1 LMAKIS
7 TNMKQ
12 NEIWLVSLE
21 PTIGAEL
28 RKTRPCII
36 VNDDAVGV
44 LALKIIVPITDWKNQ
59 YNNTPWMVNLAPNVS
74 NGLQKESAADCFRV
88 RSLSQNRFIRKIGKL
103 TFDEFKEIKLA
114 LSTVFSLFE
123 A

>member
-1 LMAKIS
+1 
-7 TNMKQ
+7 MKQ
-12 NEIWLVSLE
+12 TEIWLVSLE

-74 NGLQKESAADCFRV
+74 NGLQKESAADCFQV
-88 RSLSQNRFIRKIGKL
+88 RSLSENRFIRKIGKL